1 MSDFVKVPS
10 EYEPLI
16 PVSVLALDLPAPAV
30 GGWHAYLAAKGIR
43 VVGDDLGRDCV
54 ARGDA
59 ARLFGEKRE
68 DEVRQ
73 AALRRLAEQEAV
85 EADERRRALIWKGLP
100 ADAMP
105 SDASPASVML
115 EAARDSG
122 PRRQSAVAAFLDG
135 DSMVMHPIH
144 ESGDDW

>member
-1 MSDFVKVPS
+1 MSDFVKVRS

-16 PVSVLALDLPAPAV
+16 PVSVLALDLPAPTP
-30 GGWHAYLAAKGIR
+30 GDWHAFLAAKGIK
-43 VVGDDLGRDCV
+43 VVPDDVGRDCV

-68 DEVRQ
+68 HEVRQ

-85 EADERRRALIWKGLP
+85 EADERRRALIWKGVP
-100 ADAMP
+100 VDAMP

-115 EAARDSG
+115 QSAQDAR
-122 PRRQSAVAAFLDG
+122 PRRQSMVEAAFANDG
-135 DSMVMHPIH
+135 TVMHTFNG
-144 ESGDDW
+144 EVEDW